1 MIINPTVNINVIQML
16 IPIILIV
23 LLIIINVNHNYIKI
37 NEEYINNKGIEIIN
51 KKDEISNNYYKT
63 LLYIVNTNET
73 DDIDYIISHIN
84 EYILNHSH
92 LFNIYINMN
101 GCNMLIKSIKNNK
114 KDTKTILNYITNDLI
129 KNKKD
134 DLTFIMNAK
143 FKTVNKITHEIV
155 KNELDKYDN
164 DLEIYKK
171 SLELKI
177 KNVNDLLRINEIMA
191 SI

>member
-1 MIINPTVNINVIQML
+1 
-16 IPIILIV
+16 
-23 LLIIINVNHNYIKI
+23 
-37 NEEYINNKGIEIIN
+37 
-51 KKDEISNNYYKT
+51 
-63 LLYIVNTNET
+63 
-73 DDIDYIISHIN
+73 
-84 EYILNHSH
+84 
-92 LFNIYINMN
+92 
-101 GCNMLIKSIKNNK
+101 MLIKS
-114 KDTKTILNYITNDLI
+114 I

-177 KNVNDLLRINEIMA
+177 NDLLRINEIMA

>member
-1 MIINPTVNINVIQML
+1 
-16 IPIILIV
+16 
-23 LLIIINVNHNYIKI
+23 
-37 NEEYINNKGIEIIN
+37 
-51 KKDEISNNYYKT
+51 
-63 LLYIVNTNET
+63 
-73 DDIDYIISHIN
+73 
-84 EYILNHSH
+84 
-92 LFNIYINMN
+92 MN
-101 GCNMLIKSIKNNK
+101 GCNMLIKS
-114 KDTKTILNYITNDLI
+114 I

-177 KNVNDLLRINEIMA
+177 NDLLRINEIMA

>member
-1 MIINPTVNINVIQML
+1 ML

>member
-1 MIINPTVNINVIQML
+1 
-16 IPIILIV
+16 
-23 LLIIINVNHNYIKI
+23 
-37 NEEYINNKGIEIIN
+37 
-51 KKDEISNNYYKT
+51 
-63 LLYIVNTNET
+63 
-73 DDIDYIISHIN
+73 
-84 EYILNHSH
+84 
-92 LFNIYINMN
+92 MN

-114 KDTKTILNYITNDLI
+114 TILNDITNDLI

-177 KNVNDLLRINEIMA
+177 NDLLRINEIMA

>member
-1 MIINPTVNINVIQML
+1 ML

-37 NEEYINNKGIEIIN
+37 NEEYINNKGIEI
-51 KKDEISNNYYKT
+51 SNNYYKT

-84 EYILNHSH
+84 EYILNQSH

-101 GCNMLIKSIKNNK
+101 DCNMLIKSIK
-114 KDTKTILNYITNDLI
+114 DTKTILNDITNDLI

-143 FKTVNKITHEIV
+143 FKTVNKITRVIV

>member
-1 MIINPTVNINVIQML
+1 MIINPTVN
-16 IPIILIV
+16 
-23 LLIIINVNHNYIKI
+23 IINVNHNYIKI
-37 NEEYINNKGIEIIN
+37 NEEYINNKGIEI
-51 KKDEISNNYYKT
+51 SNNYYKT
-63 LLYIVNTNET
+63 LLYIVNTNEK

-114 KDTKTILNYITNDLI
+114 TILNDITNDLI

-177 KNVNDLLRINEIMA
+177 NDLLRINEIMA